1 MLSFCCFY
9 HSVKDS
15 SFVSARKYNKLIL
28 EGIAFD
34 RNIVQQNMILIF
46 FLLFFSY
53 SRHRQRGS
61 IAGRTS
67 ACTKNRPDQ
76 IGWLQ
81 NRPTRSSLKD
91 QLSHRSGLWELR
103 NISSIQTR
111 TLNGLL
117 KVFTWRIHH
126 FNLFRESFLKFTQM
140 NRLLS
145 KLVKDRLSVFCIPF
159 ATLHQRETTTT
170 AAGKAFLFLKNYIF
184 ANWTSICFPIR
195 CTVA

>member
-67 ACTKNRPDQ
+67 ACTKKQAGSD
-76 IGWLQ
+76 W
-81 NRPTRSSLKD
+81 PTSKQADSLKD

-140 NRLLS
+140 DRLLS